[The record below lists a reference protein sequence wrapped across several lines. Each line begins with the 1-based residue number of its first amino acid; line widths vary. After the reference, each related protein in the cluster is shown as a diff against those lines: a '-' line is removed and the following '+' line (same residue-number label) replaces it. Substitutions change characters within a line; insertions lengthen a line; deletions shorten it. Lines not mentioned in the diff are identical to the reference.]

1 MYSKQQIIDTLNS
14 EDIFIDN
21 FLLEAFIKNW
31 KIEPIYE
38 DAQGV
43 EFFDDMAIEKIRNGI
58 LQKQPKCEIN
68 IIDKDDIKPVEMSV
82 EFHECHEEVI
92 ETSVE
97 TVEQEDVIEEEI
109 MDSEVIVENEQTQE
123 ECSDETIV
131 SADDTP
137 VIHAEISENELP
149 LSIINEVNK
158 EVEKELKNVTLDIS
172 NQTLTV
178 LAESIARK
186 ITCDVSEF
194 IKKTDLI
201 ADAVQLGEYKKD
213 NQILLEKIDELLADN
228 RALIQK
234 IKELEKNSGTFVKLF
249 GNVYVKNK

>member
-38 DAQGV
+38 DAQGI
-43 EFFDDMAIEKIRNGI
+43 EFFDDMAIEKIKNGI

-68 IIDKDDIKPVEMSV
+68 IIDKDEIKPVEMSV
-82 EFHECHEEVI
+82 EVHECHEPI
-92 ETSVE
+92 VE
-97 TVEQEDVIEEEI
+97 T
-109 MDSEVIVENEQTQE
+109 IVEEQTQDEVVEPIEYIE
-123 ECSDETIV
+123 EAVAEDENQCEH
-131 SADDTP
+131 SKP
-137 VIHAEISENELP
+137 AEDIQTTVETEIAENALP

-158 EVEKELKNVTLDIS
+158 EVENELKNVTLDIS

-201 ADAVQLGEYKKD
+201 EDAVQLGEYKKD